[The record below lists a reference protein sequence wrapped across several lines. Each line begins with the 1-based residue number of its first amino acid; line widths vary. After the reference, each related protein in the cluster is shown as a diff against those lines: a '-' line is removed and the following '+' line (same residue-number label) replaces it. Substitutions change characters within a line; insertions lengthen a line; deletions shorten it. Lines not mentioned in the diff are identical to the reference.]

1 MQPLPKKLH
10 DFRYFLII
18 TWRHLN
24 LPDPTPVQLEIAEY
38 LQHGERRKII
48 QGFRGVGK
56 SWITST
62 YVVWRLRI
70 NPQLKFLVVSAS
82 KDRADNFSTFTMR
95 LINEMPLLSPLIPQ
109 DHQRNSK
116 ISFDVAPSSA
126 DHAPSVKSQGV
137 LGQMAGSR
145 ADEVI
150 ADDCEVPNN
159 SFTQPMRDKLA
170 ESVKEF
176 DAILKP
182 GGKITFLGTPQV
194 ENSLYLTLEERG
206 YTTRIWT
213 ARYPEYKNNYGDRLA
228 PRLQRNL
235 TEGTVKPRDPVDP
248 ERFSDIDL
256 MEREASYGRSG
267 FNLQFMLDTTLSDQ
281 DRYPLKIN
289 DLVISSVNQEYA
301 PEKVIWSNSPE
312 YVLTDLPCVG
322 FNGDRFYRPAQ
333 EFGDFIEYTGSVMFV
348 DPSGKGKDQTA
359 ISCVKMLNG
368 NVYVTECLGL
378 SGGYSDR
385 VLERISKIARDNK
398 INTIIVEQNF
408 GGGMFA
414 ELLKPFLMR
423 YHPCELK
430 DVRNTKTKELRIID
444 TLEPVMNSHRLI
456 IDRKVIEKDFRSNSN
471 EPPERRLKL
480 QLVYQLSRI
489 SRHRGSLVHD
499 DLVDSLAGAVAYWT
513 EYMAQDEDKNIRN
526 RKDQLLMTHL
536 QNWGSSLNN
545 TITQTAMGMT
555 PQQISNSNT
564 STDGFINNS
573 Y

>member
-1 MQPLPKKLH
+1 M
-10 DFRYFLII
+10 
-18 TWRHLN
+18 
-24 LPDPTPVQLEIAEY
+24 PDPTPVQLEIAEY

-62 YVVWRLRI
+62 YVVWRLRM

-95 LINEMPLLSPLIPQ
+95 LINEMPILSCLIPQ

-368 NVYVTECLGL
+368 NLYVTECLGL

-536 QNWGSSLNN
+536 QNWGSALNN

-555 PQQISNSNT
+555 PQQISNSNA

>member
-1 MQPLPKKLH
+1 M
-10 DFRYFLII
+10 
-18 TWRHLN
+18 
-24 LPDPTPVQLEIAEY
+24 PDPTPVQLEIAEY

-62 YVVWRLRI
+62 YVVWRLRM

-116 ISFDVAPSSA
+116 ISFDVAPASA

-312 YVLTDLPCVG
+312 YALTDLPCVG

-368 NVYVTECLGL
+368 NLYVTECLGL

-385 VLERISKIARDNK
+385 VLEKISKIARDNK

-536 QNWGSSLNN
+536 QNWGSALNN

-555 PQQISNSNT
+555 PQQISNSNA

>member
-24 LPDPTPVQLEIAEY
+24 LPDPTPVQLDIAEY
-38 LQHGERRKII
+38 LQYGNRRKII

-62 YVVWRLRI
+62 YVVWRLRM

-82 KDRADNFSTFTMR
+82 KERADNFSTFTMR
-95 LINEMPLLSPLIPQ
+95 LINEMPLLSGLIPQ

-116 ISFDVAPSSA
+116 ISFDVAPAQA
-126 DHAPSVKSQGV
+126 DHAPSVKSCGV

-150 ADDCEVPNN
+150 ADDVEVPNN

-170 ESVKEF
+170 EAVKEF

-182 GGKITFLGTPQV
+182 NGKVTFLGTPQV

-206 YTTRIWT
+206 YETRIWT
-213 ARYPEYKNNYGDRLA
+213 ARYPDLKNNYGDRLA
-228 PRLQRNL
+228 PKLAQKL
-235 TEGTVKPRDPVDP
+235 LEEIVKPKDPVDP
-248 ERFSDIDL
+248 DRFSDIDL

-281 DRYPLKIN
+281 DRYPLKLR

-312 YVLTDLPCVG
+312 YVLQDLPCVG

-348 DPSGKGKDQTA
+348 DPSGKGKDATGYA
-359 ISCVKMLNG
+359 CVKMLNG
-368 NVYVTECLGL
+368 NLFVTDAGGL
-378 SGGYSDR
+378 VGGYSDA
-385 VLERISKIARDNK
+385 VLEKLSRIARDNK
-398 INTIIVEQNF
+398 INTILVEQNF

-423 YHPCELK
+423 YHPCEVQ
-430 DVRNTKTKELRIID
+430 DVRNNKTKELRIID

-456 IDRKVIEKDFRSNSN
+456 IDRKVIEKDLRSNSQ

-480 QLVYQLSRI
+480 QLIYQMSRI

-499 DLVDSLAGAVAYWT
+499 DIIDALAGAVGYWT
-513 EYMAQDEDKNIRN
+513 DYMAQDEDRNIKQ
-526 RKDQLLMTHL
+526 RKSELMMTHL
-536 QNWGSSLNN
+536 SNWGAAMNN
-545 TITQTAMGMT
+545 TVTQTAMGMT
-555 PQQISNSNT
+555 PQQIRNSNHNN
-564 STDGFINNS
+564 DGFLTNS

>member
-62 YVVWRLRI
+62 YVVWRLRM

-312 YVLTDLPCVG
+312 YALTDLPCVG

-368 NVYVTECLGL
+368 NLYVTECLGL

-536 QNWGSSLNN
+536 QNWGSALNN

>member
-62 YVVWRLRI
+62 YVVWRLRM

-194 ENSLYLTLEERG
+194 EISLYLTLEERG

-368 NVYVTECLGL
+368 NLYVTECLGL

-536 QNWGSSLNN
+536 QNWGSALNN

>member
-368 NVYVTECLGL
+368 NLYVTECLGL

-536 QNWGSSLNN
+536 QNWGSALNN

-555 PQQISNSNT
+555 PQQISNSNA

>member
-116 ISFDVAPSSA
+116 ISFDVVPASA

-312 YVLTDLPCVG
+312 YALTDLPCVG

-368 NVYVTECLGL
+368 NLYVTECLGL

-536 QNWGSSLNN
+536 QNWGSALNN

>member
-1 MQPLPKKLH
+1 M
-10 DFRYFLII
+10 
-18 TWRHLN
+18 N

-62 YVVWRLRI
+62 YVVWRLRM

-312 YVLTDLPCVG
+312 YALTDLPCVG

-368 NVYVTECLGL
+368 NLYVTECLGL

-536 QNWGSSLNN
+536 QNWGSALNN

-555 PQQISNSNT
+555 PQQISNSNA

>member
-1 MQPLPKKLH
+1 LQPLPKKLH

-62 YVVWRLRI
+62 YVVWRLRM

-116 ISFDVAPSSA
+116 ISFDVAPASA

-312 YVLTDLPCVG
+312 YALTDLPCVG

-368 NVYVTECLGL
+368 NLYVTECLGL

-555 PQQISNSNT
+555 PQQISNSNA
-564 STDGFINNS
+564 STNGFINNS

>member
-1 MQPLPKKLH
+1 MQPLPKKLQ

-62 YVVWRLRI
+62 YVVWRLRM

-95 LINEMPLLSPLIPQ
+95 LINEMPILSCLIPQ

-116 ISFDVAPSSA
+116 ISFDVAPASA

-170 ESVKEF
+170 EAVKEF

-213 ARYPEYKNNYGDRLA
+213 ARYPELKNNYGDRLA
-228 PRLQRNL
+228 PRLQRDL
-235 TEGTVKPRDPVDP
+235 TENLVKPRDPVDP
-248 ERFSDIDL
+248 ERFNDLDL

-289 DLVISSVNQEYA
+289 DLVICSINQEYA

-312 YVLTDLPCVG
+312 YVLADLPCVG
-322 FNGDRFYRPAQ
+322 FNGDRFHRPAQ

-368 NVYVTECLGL
+368 NLYVTECLGL
-378 SGGYSDR
+378 SGGYTDP
-385 VLERISKIARDNK
+385 VLDKISRLAKENN
-398 INTIIVEQNF
+398 INTILIEQNF

-414 ELLKPFLMR
+414 ELLKPYLSR
-423 YHPCELK
+423 YHPCQVEN
-430 DVRNTKTKELRIID
+430 VRNNKTKEFRIID

-456 IDRKVIEKDFRSNSN
+456 IDRKIVEKDYRSNPN
-471 EPPERRLKL
+471 EAPERKLKL
-480 QLVYQLSRI
+480 QLFYQMSRI
-489 SRHRGSLVHD
+489 TRHKGSLVHD
-499 DLVDSLAGAVAYWT
+499 DILDALSGAVSYWT
-513 EYMAQDEDKNIRN
+513 DYMSADEDRNIQS
-526 RKDQLLMTHL
+526 RKDELLHL
-536 QNWGSSLNN
+536 HLDNWNSSINN
-545 TITQTAMGMT
+545 TITQTALGMSME
-555 PQQISNSNT
+555 QIKQTNDSDT
-564 STDGFINNS
+564 SFISSS

>member
-62 YVVWRLRI
+62 YVVWRLRM

-95 LINEMPLLSPLIPQ
+95 LINEMPILSCLIPQ

-289 DLVISSVNQEYA
+289 DLVINSVNQEYA

-368 NVYVTECLGL
+368 NLYVTECLGL

-536 QNWGSSLNN
+536 QNWGSALNN

>member
-62 YVVWRLRI
+62 YVVWRLRM

-368 NVYVTECLGL
+368 NLYVTECLGL

-489 SRHRGSLVHD
+489 SRHRGSLVQD
-499 DLVDSLAGAVAYWT
+499 ALVDSLAGAIAYWT

-536 QNWGSSLNN
+536 QNWGSALNN

>member
-62 YVVWRLRI
+62 YVVWRLRM

-95 LINEMPLLSPLIPQ
+95 LINEMPILSCLIPQ

-368 NVYVTECLGL
+368 NLYVTECLGL

-499 DLVDSLAGAVAYWT
+499 DLVDSIAGAVAYWT

-536 QNWGSSLNN
+536 QNWGSALNN

-555 PQQISNSNT
+555 PQQISNSNA

>member
-1 MQPLPKKLH
+1 LQPLPKKLH

-62 YVVWRLRI
+62 YVVWRLRM

-116 ISFDVAPSSA
+116 ISFDVAPASA

-235 TEGTVKPRDPVDP
+235 TEGIVKPRDPVDP

-312 YVLTDLPCVG
+312 YALTDLPCVG

-368 NVYVTECLGL
+368 NLYVTECLGL

-456 IDRKVIEKDFRSNSN
+456 IDRKVIEKDFRSNNN

-489 SRHRGSLVHD
+489 SRHKGSLVHD

-555 PQQISNSNT
+555 PQQISNSNA
-564 STDGFINNS
+564 STDGFISNS

>member
-62 YVVWRLRI
+62 YVVWRLRM

-368 NVYVTECLGL
+368 NLYVTECLGL

-536 QNWGSSLNN
+536 QNWGSALNN

-555 PQQISNSNT
+555 PQQISNSNA

>member
-62 YVVWRLRI
+62 YVVWRLRM

-95 LINEMPLLSPLIPQ
+95 LINEMPILSGLIPQ

-116 ISFDVAPSSA
+116 ISFDVAPASA

-213 ARYPEYKNNYGDRLA
+213 ARYPDLKNNYGDRLA
-228 PRLQRNL
+228 PTLLRNL
-235 TEGTVKPRDPVDP
+235 TDGIVKPRDPVDP
-248 ERFSDIDL
+248 ERFNDLDL

-289 DLVISSVNQEYA
+289 DLVISSINPEYA
-301 PEKVIWSNSPE
+301 PEKIIWSNSPE
-312 YVLTDLPCVG
+312 YVLADLPCVG

-368 NVYVTECLGL
+368 NLYVTECLGL

-385 VLERISKIARDNK
+385 VLERISRIARDHK

-408 GGGMFA
+408 GGGMFS

-423 YHPCELK
+423 FHPCELK

-513 EYMAQDEDKNIRN
+513 EYMAQDEDKNIRS

-536 QNWGSSLNN
+536 QNWGSLLNN

-564 STDGFINNS
+564 PTDGFINKS